1 MPPPRMRAEARWAV
15 DEVRAHQSPKHMASV
30 TLKGIKKIY
39 PYSGNDEKK
48 AKKKK
53 KDDHPAEEN
62 KPNLLRT
69 DKGVVAV
76 IHRESVLRF

>member
-48 AKKKK
+48 AKKK
-53 KDDHPAEEN
+53 
-62 KPNLLRT
+62 
-69 DKGVVAV
+69 
-76 IHRESVLRF
+76 